1 VLRGSTD
8 GRTNMLS
15 RRVRTCR
22 GRRDRQSR
30 RGFRTDGGCRR
41 CGSCCATSRT
51 WDGCPNEQDRRHFA
65 SEGSAESASG
75 IVRERLEDRVLHRID
90 IGSEMLTEA
99 QIRASAVEASG
110 RLNERDSVAP
120 QEPRRQD
127 GSDDGGH
134 AQG

>member
-1 VLRGSTD
+1 
-8 GRTNMLS
+8 MLS
-15 RRVRTCR
+15 RRARACR
-22 GRRDRQSR
+22 GRRNRQSR
-30 RGFRTDGGCRR
+30 RGFRTGGGCRR

-51 WDGCPNEQDRRHFA
+51 WDGCPNEQGWRYFA
-65 SEGSAESASG
+65 SEGSTEGASG
-75 IVRERLEDRVLHRID
+75 IVRERLGDRALHRID

-110 RLNERDSVAP
+110 RLNERDRVDP